1 MNRRLEL
8 KDYYALRF
16 PSAPKVSPDGEWAA
30 FSVAGST
37 RGKNET
43 YSNLWL
49 VKTDGG
55 EHPHRLTRGEAGDRA
70 PAWSPDGRHLAFLST
85 RPHEMGLSDEK
96 DDDDD
101 SREGEPGAQVWV
113 LDMKRGGEPRQ
124 VTRRDEGVEAFDWS
138 PDATQI
144 VFSSRDPG
152 AEESRYLESI
162 RGVKKP
168 KDRGPLVIGRTQHK
182 HDVQGYLDDVRCHLF
197 TADVRSRAVTRL
209 TSGPCDEGAPQWS
222 PDGSWILF
230 ASNRTGDADNNLR
243 TDLWLVSPDGTRT
256 ARLTCGDVD
265 ARGGRWSPDSQEVIF
280 VSNLEP
286 ENSYVLSHLM
296 SVNLDDAVEVD
307 SLADCVGDGFVSIGG
322 VVPDEV
328 DGDPISNARVYP
340 VPEGRTP
347 VRILTG
353 GLDRPVVSEP
363 VWGGDG
369 RILFLAGDRGQTRLG
384 VTTREGEARLVYPAD
399 RMVSLDRGFDARS
412 GVCVVVIDGP
422 REGKNLY
429 AVSDDP
435 GGEAIQLTHFNR
447 EIFADCFIAD
457 QKRVQFTNSDGDAV
471 EGLVVLPP
479 GFNAAEGEAPL
490 IVSIHGGPMSYDSPG
505 FRFDHQYWAS
515 LGYLVLMVNYRGS
528 ISYGERFCQSIQG
541 DWGPREHDDIL
552 SGVRELLDRGWV
564 DPDRL
569 YCTGFS
575 QGGIMT
581 SWAVGHTDVFRAAA
595 SQHGMWDYV
604 AAFGSD
610 DCHLWWQD
618 DLGVPWQNE
627 EVYRRVSPAS
637 GVANIRTPLLITAGE
652 KDWRCPLS
660 QSEQMYVS
668 LKKRGVDTELII
680 YQGERHAVSK
690 PRQAID
696 RIRRICQWF
705 ARYGGPVLEDES
717 ARGYPS
723 PGSV

>member
-1 MNRRLEL
+1 MNRRFEL
-8 KDYYALRF
+8 KDYYDLRF
-16 PSAPKVSPDGEWAA
+16 PSAPRVSPDGQWVA

-37 RGKNET
+37 RVKNET

-49 VKTDGG
+49 VQTNGS
-55 EHPHRLTRGEAGDRA
+55 EPPHRLTRGETGDRA

-85 RPHEMGLSDEK
+85 RPHELDLSDDQGE
-96 DDDDD
+96 DDD
-101 SREGEPGAQVWV
+101 SRAEEPKTQVWV

-138 PDATQI
+138 PDSTRI

-152 AEESRYLESI
+152 AEESQYLKSI
-162 RGVKKP
+162 RGEKEP

-182 HDVQGYLDDVRCHLF
+182 HDLLGYLDDVRCHLF
-197 TADVRSRAVTRL
+197 VAEVQSRNVTRL
-209 TSGPCDEGAPQWS
+209 TSGPCDEGSPQWS
-222 PDGSWILF
+222 PDGRWILF

-256 ARLTCGDVD
+256 ARLTRGDVD
-265 ARGGRWSPDSQEVIF
+265 ARGARWSPDSQEVVF
-280 VSNLEP
+280 VSSLEP
-286 ENSYVLSHLM
+286 ENSYVLSYLM
-296 SVNLDDAVEVD
+296 SVSLDDALKVD
-307 SLADCVGDGFVSIGG
+307 SLSDCVGEGFASIGG

-328 DGDPISNARVYP
+328 DGDPIGNARVYP
-340 VPEGRTP
+340 EPEGRTP
-347 VRILTG
+347 VRILTE

-363 VWGGDG
+363 GWASDG

-384 VTTREGEARLVYPAD
+384 VTTQEGEASLVYPTD
-399 RMVSLDRGFDARS
+399 RMVSLDRGFDACG

-429 AVSDDP
+429 AIPDDP
-435 GGEAIQLTHFNR
+435 GGEAIQLTNFNR
-447 EIFADCFIAD
+447 EIFAACSTAD
-457 QKRVQFTNSDGDAV
+457 QQRIQFTNSDGGVV

-479 GFNAAEGEAPL
+479 GFNAAAGEAPL

-505 FRFDHQYWAS
+505 FRFDHQYWAG

-528 ISYGERFCQSIQG
+528 ISYGEQFCRSIQS

-552 SGVRELLDRGWV
+552 SGVRELLDRGWA
-564 DPDRL
+564 DPEGL

-581 SWAVGHTDVFRAAA
+581 NWAVGHTDVFRAAV
-595 SQHGMWDYV
+595 SQHSMWDYV

-627 EVYRRVSPAS
+627 AVYRRISPAS

-652 KDWRCPLS
+652 KDWRCPLN

-668 LKKRGVDTELII
+668 LKKRGVDTELVI

-696 RIRRICQWF
+696 RIRRICEWF
-705 ARYGGPVLEDES
+705 ARYGGIALEDES

-723 PGSV
+723 PDSE